1 MFDENTNR
9 YNRDDENVIIYVMGT
24 YLYVLNDVKRI
35 TWNNDNN
42 NKKWKLS
49 FGKKSFIG
57 SHSIDL
63 RRNVA

>member
-42 NKKWKLS
+42 NNNKKLS

-57 SHSIDL
+57 SHS
-63 RRNVA
+63 